1 MIDAT
6 SLSSRVQS
14 AASWS
19 KRPPSSC
26 CRWRSPDASLLR
38 KPAWLPIPPS
48 RRRAMPGMAPV
59 KIPIARALPHNRRGL
74 LPAPSAAGRRLSFSP
89 IQRNGGRRRKAPRPN
104 RTPEST
110 APWSFAGDACA
121 SSLKPKIQGWP
132 ERLIEGECTGPPGE
146 LAGLAKSTISAAGDH
161 DIPNVL
167 ATCGRVR
174 AHVIS
179 GGREPKSQRA
189 HLRISPLRQSPSV
202 STWQGWSQPPRSG
215 ELASGRISHGGI
227 GTRQQGQ
234 EPFRA

>member
-6 SLSSRVQS
+6 SLSSCVQS

-19 KRPPSSC
+19 KRPPYSC
-26 CRWRSPDASLLR
+26 FRWRSPDVSLLR

-89 IQRNGGRRRKAPRPN
+89 IQRNGGRRRKALRPN
-104 RTPEST
+104 RTPELI

-146 LAGLAKSTISAAGDH
+146 LADLAKSTISAAGDH
-161 DIPNVL
+161 DIPKCL
-167 ATCGRVR
+167 GD
-174 AHVIS
+174 
-179 GGREPKSQRA
+179 
-189 HLRISPLRQSPSV
+189 LR
-202 STWQGWSQPPRSG
+202 PRSG
-215 ELASGRISHGGI
+215 ACHLWRTGTEVAARAFADISPAPISLGLNLARVESAS
-227 GTRQQGQ
+227 
-234 EPFRA
+234 